1 MNLVKLEES
10 KIIATITINKPQAM
24 NALSSGVLDELDKA
38 LEVVRN
44 NKDLRCLIITGEGDR
59 AFVAGADIKE
69 IHALDA
75 QAAFDFAGFGQRVF
89 RKIEQLNIPAI
100 AAVNGFALGGGLELA
115 LACDFIFA
123 SEKSKFGLPECTLGL
138 MPGFGG
144 TVRLARRVGPARAKQ
159 ITFTGD
165 MISSEEAFQM
175 GLVNEVCAPDQLME
189 RAKMVGTTIASRAPI
204 AVASIKKT
212 IQNTY
217 GVHVTD
223 ALNMEQKEFGDLFTT
238 QDCKEGTRAFIE
250 KRKPNFTGK

>member
-1 MNLVKLEES
+1 MSLIKLEDS
-10 KIIATITINKPQAM
+10 KIIATLTINKPEAM
-24 NALSSGVLDELDKA
+24 NALSSGVLSELEEA
-38 LEVVRN
+38 LQVVATNRE
-44 NKDLRCLIITGEGDR
+44 LRCLIITGEGDR

-69 IHALDA
+69 IHALDG
-75 QAAFDFAGFGQRVF
+75 QAAFEFAGFGQKVF
-89 RKIEQLNIPAI
+89 RKIEQLNIPVI

-123 SEKSKFGLPECTLGL
+123 SNKAKFGLPECTLGL

-144 TVRLARRVGPARAKQ
+144 TVRLARKVGPSQAMQ
-159 ITFTGD
+159 MTMTGD
-165 MISSEEAFQM
+165 MISAEEAQQM
-175 GLVNEVCAPDQLME
+175 GLVNEVCEPDQLME

-217 GVHVTD
+217 GVHIQD

-238 QDCKEGTRAFIE
+238 SDCKEGTRAFIE
-250 KRKPNFTGK
+250 KRKPIFTGK

>member
-1 MNLVKLEES
+1 MDLVKLEES

-69 IHALDA
+69 IHALDP

-165 MISSEEAFQM
+165 MISAEEAFQM

-189 RAKMVGTTIASRAPI
+189 RSRMVGTTIASRAPI